1 MVQETEKTGK
11 IVNDR
16 RFEYFKKKVLD
27 YITGLEED
35 RKDLKKSLLETESLT
50 KGGKGLPIGTIREW
64 KGKKYIKVAP
74 GKWRPK
80 YDGNSRGAKLSI
92 AALKRKAEK
101 CTSSPEL
108 LQLILENRDRFSDK
122 NGRPLPFVKELSDY
136 VSRLNDKIE
145 SRKKVNTKDVKAEKN
160 GSGKNGDAS
169 SDLTKEQKELIDF
182 LKSKSV
188 DMPEELD
195 FTKENYDRLFS
206 KGVDSPIEKVTLG
219 ENQFRKLQKKNR
231 KDLLAPILETLKNP
245 NVIGQ
250 TKNGEKLYVKTFNK
264 NNKVK
269 SIMSVV
275 IDRGNMHISIST
287 HEERLNQI
295 AKKIARI
302 LYKNPGNNEVKTSHD
317 GTVRKEPVADNADT
331 QQVQNEQGV
340 NPSSSPD
347 DSSISQN
354 EDLSRNT
361 GISDIRKKYES
372 SRSVAGRKKTVT
384 LPDGSKI
391 KCHYKIV
398 EADAPTASH
407 DETTFAPTKG
417 FPTTEDGKTIN
428 DRDYQNDKDA
438 QESVLRIAAGFNSLA
453 LDSPPI
459 VTKDGIVIS
468 GNNRTMSSKLAAKNG
483 TDKAYLEDLRDMIDE
498 YGLEESDL
506 TGFKNPRLILE
517 VDEEHKG
524 SYTTEEFAQFN
535 QNTKKTMNNIEKA
548 VKLTKT
554 LNKQKIQSIAS
565 ELSEYDTMGELYAN
579 AKSCQRFVSK
589 LIAAGI
595 IGDNEKAQYCKSDGT
610 LNDTGKDF
618 VETVLV
624 GSVLNEDNIRKLD
637 SSGGKRIR
645 QKIVRAILPL
655 IENKGNGNE
664 YSFNAELNTAVD
676 IAVTVAKDHETYKTV
691 DDYLAQGSL
700 FGGEKP
706 DGVTSKLA
714 NIIHDEGEKAFA
726 TRMKALGAGL
736 QESANGVCDIFLGGV
751 ESKQSLMERFLEIK
765 KSIEDILTKL
775 IRKERTAKDLVAEVL
790 SEIAQEGVAK

>member
-1 MVQETEKTGK
+1 MKDDK
-11 IVNDR
+11 LD
-16 RFEYFKKKVLD
+16 YFKKKILEHLLC
-27 YITGLEED
+27 LEED
-35 RKDLKKSLLETESLT
+35 RKDLKKSLLQAESFA

-64 KGKKYIKVAP
+64 KGKKYIKIAP
-74 GKWRPK
+74 SKWRPK
-80 YDGNSRGAKLSI
+80 YDSNSRGAKLSI
-92 AALKRKAEK
+92 AALKRKAEN
-101 CTSSPEL
+101 CMSSEEL
-108 LQLILENRDRFSDK
+108 LDLVLENRDRFSDK

-136 VSRLNDKIE
+136 VSQLNDKIE

-372 SRSVAGRKKTVT
+372 SRSATGRKKTVT
-384 LPDGSKI
+384 LPDGRKI

-407 DETTFAPTKG
+407 DETTFTPTQG
-417 FPTTEDGKTIN
+417 FPTTGDGKSVN

-524 SYTTEEFAQFN
+524 PYTTEEFAQFN
-535 QNTKKTMNNIEKA
+535 QNTKKTMNNVEKA

-554 LNKQKIQSIAS
+554 LNEQKIQSIAS

-655 IENKGNGNE
+655 IENKGNGRE
-664 YSFNAELNTAVD
+664 YSFNKELNDAVE
-676 IAVTVAKDHETYKTV
+676 IAVTVAKDHEKYPTV
-691 DDYLAQGSL
+691 ETYLAQGTL
-700 FGGEKP
+700 FNEKKP
-706 DGVTSKLA
+706 DEITSKLA
-714 NIIHDEGEKAFA
+714 ILIHDEGEKAFSL
-726 TRMKALGAGL
+726 RMKNMGAGL
-736 QESANGVCDIFLGGV
+736 QNSADGEMDIFLGGV
-751 ESKQSLMERFLEIK
+751 ESKENLMKRFLDIK
-765 KSIEDILTKL
+765 KSIQDFLTA
-775 IRKERTAKDLVAEVL
+775 IVQKEQTTKDVIERFL
-790 SEIAQEGVAK
+790 SEIA

>member
-1 MVQETEKTGK
+1 MKDDK
-11 IVNDR
+11 LD
-16 RFEYFKKKVLD
+16 YFKRKILERLM
-27 YITGLEED
+27 GLEED
-35 RKDLKKSLLETESLT
+35 RKDLKKSLLQAESFA

-64 KGKKYIKVAP
+64 KGKKYIKIAP

-80 YDGNSRGAKLSI
+80 YESNSRGAKLSI
-92 AALKRKAEK
+92 AALKRKAEN
-101 CTSSPEL
+101 CMSSEEL
-108 LQLILENRDRFSDK
+108 LDLVLENRDRFSDK

-136 VSRLNDKIE
+136 VSQLNDKIE

-188 DMPEELD
+188 DMPGELD

-361 GISDIRKKYES
+361 GISDR
-372 SRSVAGRKKTVT
+372 
-384 LPDGSKI
+384 
-391 KCHYKIV
+391 
-398 EADAPTASH
+398 
-407 DETTFAPTKG
+407 
-417 FPTTEDGKTIN
+417 
-428 DRDYQNDKDA
+428 
-438 QESVLRIAAGFNSLA
+438 
-453 LDSPPI
+453 
-459 VTKDGIVIS
+459 
-468 GNNRTMSSKLAAKNG
+468 
-483 TDKAYLEDLRDMIDE
+483 
-498 YGLEESDL
+498 
-506 TGFKNPRLILE
+506 
-517 VDEEHKG
+517 
-524 SYTTEEFAQFN
+524 
-535 QNTKKTMNNIEKA
+535 
-548 VKLTKT
+548 
-554 LNKQKIQSIAS
+554 
-565 ELSEYDTMGELYAN
+565 AN
-579 AKSCQRFVSK
+579 A
-589 LIAAGI
+589 
-595 IGDNEKAQYCKSDGT
+595 CK
-610 LNDTGKDF
+610 NF
-618 VETVLV
+618 
-624 GSVLNEDNIRKLD
+624 
-637 SSGGKRIR
+637 
-645 QKIVRAILPL
+645 
-655 IENKGNGNE
+655 
-664 YSFNAELNTAVD
+664 
-676 IAVTVAKDHETYKTV
+676 
-691 DDYLAQGSL
+691 L
-700 FGGEKP
+700 F
-706 DGVTSKLA
+706 
-714 NIIHDEGEKAFA
+714 
-726 TRMKALGAGL
+726 
-736 QESANGVCDIFLGGV
+736 
-751 ESKQSLMERFLEIK
+751 
-765 KSIEDILTKL
+765 
-775 IRKERTAKDLVAEVL
+775 
-790 SEIAQEGVAK
+790 